1 MSIHKCKTKANKQ
14 LQFTNIKTLQTV
26 ANSQMTNQSLPSPK
40 PKLTNCFNSQ
50 VPRTCKLMSTHKCQ
64 TKASTQLQFTSA
76 KTLQTVANKHV
87 PNQTLPMPMINQS
100 LQTTLIHKCKHLA
113 NCCQFT
119 SANTFQTVANSP
131 VPIPCNL
138 LPICKCKYLA
148 NFSQFTSANTLQ
160 IVASSP
166 VPKSCKLLPIH
177 NSQPRACTLLQCT
190 SAKTL
195 QTDNSHMP
203 NKSLQ
208 TASIHK
214 GQYLATRRHFTSAKP
229 SLQELARS
237 CTLLQFTSASASFP
251 VPKPCKLLPIHNSQ
265 PRACTLL
272 QFTSAKTLQTDNN
285 SQMPTKSLQAASIH
299 QCQYLATRCHFT
311 SVKPKPA
318 SAKNLPAAL
327 NSSLDRSP

>member
-26 ANSQMTNQSLPSPK
+26 ANSQMTNQSLPLPK

-100 LQTTLIHKCKHLA
+100 LQTTLIHKCKYLA

-119 SANTFQTVANSP
+119 SATTFQTVANSP

-166 VPKSCKLLPIH
+166 VPK
-177 NSQPRACTLLQCT
+177 
-190 SAKTL
+190 
-195 QTDNSHMP
+195 
-203 NKSLQ
+203 
-208 TASIHK
+208 
-214 GQYLATRRHFTSAKP
+214 
-229 SLQELARS
+229 
-237 CTLLQFTSASASFP
+237 
-251 VPKPCKLLPIHNSQ
+251 PCKLLSIHNSQ

-272 QFTSAKTLQTDNN
+272 QFTRAKTLQTDNN
-285 SQMPTKSLQAASIH
+285 SHLPNKSLQTASITRANTL
-299 QCQYLATRCHFT
+299 QPVATSQVQNKAC
-311 SVKPKPA
+311 
-318 SAKNLPAAL
+318 KNLQGLAHCF
-327 NSSLDRSP
+327 NSQVPRLCKLITTHKCPTRACKQLQFTNANTLQPVATSLVQNQSLQVPRTCQLP

>member
-1 MSIHKCKTKANKQ
+1 MLIHKCKTKANKQ

-166 VPKSCKLLPIH
+166 VPK
-177 NSQPRACTLLQCT
+177 
-190 SAKTL
+190 
-195 QTDNSHMP
+195 
-203 NKSLQ
+203 
-208 TASIHK
+208 
-214 GQYLATRRHFTSAKP
+214 
-229 SLQELARS
+229 
-237 CTLLQFTSASASFP
+237 
-251 VPKPCKLLPIHNSQ
+251 PCKLFSIHNSQ

>member
-1 MSIHKCKTKANKQ
+1 MSIHKCKTKVNKQ
-14 LQFTNIKTLQTV
+14 LHFTNIKTL
-26 ANSQMTNQSLPSPK
+26 
-40 PKLTNCFNSQ
+40 NSQ

-100 LQTTLIHKCKHLA
+100 LQTTLIHKCKYLA

-131 VPIPCNL
+131 VPIPCNP

-148 NFSQFTSANTLQ
+148 NFPNSQVPIPCKLLPVRQCQNLANCCQFTIANPELAHCFNSHVPRLCKLITTHTCPTKACKQLQFTRANTLQ
-160 IVASSP
+160 PVAT
-166 VPKSCKLLPIH
+166 
-177 NSQPRACTLLQCT
+177 SQVQN
-190 SAKTL
+190 
-195 QTDNSHMP
+195 Q
-203 NKSLQ
+203 
-208 TASIHK
+208 
-214 GQYLATRRHFTSAKP
+214 